1 MVQHRRNKK
10 ILSLRSEDG
19 RNINS
24 HEDIS
29 SEINNFYNKLLK
41 EPMVDRS
48 HTIREITNNIPTILN
63 LDHKKM
69 FLREVLMQEVEE
81 VVMSMPKGEAPRLDG
96 LTIDLYKICW
106 SFIKDEVRALMEES
120 RVN

>member
-1 MVQHRRNKK
+1 
-10 ILSLRSEDG
+10 
-19 RNINS
+19 
-24 HEDIS
+24 
-29 SEINNFYNKLLK
+29 
-41 EPMVDRS
+41 
-48 HTIREITNNIPTILN
+48 
-63 LDHKKM
+63 M